1 MKQENKLMKILYQ
14 IQIHKLIYT
23 ITINTIENTIKIS
36 TDTQI
41 SENSQD
47 FYNVKA
53 NSNIF

>member
-1 MKQENKLMKILYQ
+1 MKQDKKLMKILFQ
-14 IQIHKLIYT
+14 IQIHKLYT

-36 TDTQI
+36 TDTHI

-53 NSNIF
+53 N